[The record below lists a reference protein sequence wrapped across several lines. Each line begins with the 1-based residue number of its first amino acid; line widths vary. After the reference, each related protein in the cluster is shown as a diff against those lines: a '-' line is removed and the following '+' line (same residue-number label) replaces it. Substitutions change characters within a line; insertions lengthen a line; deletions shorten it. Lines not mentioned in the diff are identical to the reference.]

1 MTKTDALM
9 QVVEEYVNVWVP
21 SRRAALRAAIEQALS
36 EEWENGRCAGVELNK
51 QALEDAVAQERERWF
66 ALLDNPPKHHF
77 WMAGELDCPKELK
90 AANGE
95 LHTLRCKVCGI
106 TSPRNSICTAEIRK
120 GTP

>member
-51 QALEDAVAQERERWF
+51 QALEDAVAQERERCAKLCEDLFGTRDW
-66 ALLDNPPKHHF
+66 LDLIEERTVTS
-77 WMAGELDCPKELK
+77 MC
-90 AANGE
+90 AA
-95 LHTLRCKVCGI
+95 
-106 TSPRNSICTAEIRK
+106 AIRK